1 MAPATPTAPALIAF
15 NTNMN
20 APSYRMC
27 TLADTSGCPVVGAQD
42 QAFPASD
49 WSASGITATPLFPFK
64 STYSVYAG
72 VCPSDDP
79 NVIAGVTDPT
89 AAVTPGASAGVALT
103 LPAMVVRLYSGT
115 SVANNKEEK
124 LPANTKLTVSDDG
137 CNVDYISNLTT
148 PAAGQ
153 AVLPINTTYTVG
165 TTTSAT
171 GLLKY
176 PGMPYGHY
184 TVCYTDA
191 TNKIY
196 SKSVTNSSSGVI
208 VNLLAGSTVTG
219 SC

>member
-1 MAPATPTAPALIAF
+1 
-15 NTNMN
+15 
-20 APSYRMC
+20 
-27 TLADTSGCPVVGAQD
+27 
-42 QAFPASD
+42 
-49 WSASGITATPLFPFK
+49 
-64 STYSVYAG
+64 
-72 VCPSDDP
+72 
-79 NVIAGVTDPT
+79 
-89 AAVTPGASAGVALT
+89 
-103 LPAMVVRLYSGT
+103 MVVRLYGGT
-115 SVANNKEEK
+115 SIANNAEEK

-191 TNKIY
+191 NNKIY
-196 SKSVTNSSSGVI
+196 SKSVTNSGSGVI
-208 VNLLAGSTVTG
+208 VSLLAGSTVTG
-219 SC
+219 TC